1 LEPDSGYD
9 WQYARALDVLA
20 EPNIPVVY
28 YPDLNEYP
36 GPARAYY
43 MIATACPSVK
53 LLNLAEQSEALIP
66 GRSMQDLSG

>member
-1 LEPDSGYD
+1 M
-9 WQYARALDVLA
+9 
-20 EPNIPVVY
+20 VY

-53 LLNLAEQSEALIP
+53 LLKLAEQSEALIP